1 MRGGRRFCCSSS
13 SGWRHSSTSLSSSRS
28 SPPDT
33 SPSPC
38 FQSLLETKV
47 GDSRSRTILPRITI
61 TCGYDKER
69 RDMEVKRLI
78 HTDQVLLVD
87 AGGAIDIE
95 TLQTRINEFLFTVE
109 RSKRQL
115 YRVLV
120 NDGGEIVIECS
131 HPEDDA
137 QLVNRLHRQGEDY
150 IASQVEKYLALK
162 MQFPNL

>member
-1 MRGGRRFCCSSS
+1 
-13 SGWRHSSTSLSSSRS
+13 
-28 SPPDT
+28 
-33 SPSPC
+33 
-38 FQSLLETKV
+38 
-47 GDSRSRTILPRITI
+47 
-61 TCGYDKER
+61 
-69 RDMEVKRLI
+69 MEVKRLI